1 MLLLKT
7 STRALLPVFR
17 NSCIAVIACS
27 WSWAAQA
34 EPTTKTD
41 EISSV
46 KVVEPTIDTA
56 TIPATTEI
64 TAISDPFL
72 PCTNTLNYRFFY
84 KDNHVGNIQRKQI
97 WEGKRVKMSTTGD
110 VSFLMF
116 DFTGKHQSQI
126 YWNANQQQFLT
137 REFIQDVQGLSRTQM
152 TATFSDNGLLS
163 KVVLNGEAL
172 EFSDLHSP
180 ILDFEAISM
189 QMRQNLMDKKTSFD
203 FVMQRS
209 DEVSHYYF
217 DVIGEESVEVMGKRY
232 QTIKVQQ
239 VKKKDRK
246 LYFWFA
252 PDLDYQLVK
261 STYKRKIIDIEAN
274 LSKLDLGCSKTPKA
288 AS

>member
-1 MLLLKT
+1 
-7 STRALLPVFR
+7 
-17 NSCIAVIACS
+17 
-27 WSWAAQA
+27 
-34 EPTTKTD
+34 
-41 EISSV
+41 
-46 KVVEPTIDTA
+46 
-56 TIPATTEI
+56 
-64 TAISDPFL
+64 
-72 PCTNTLNYRFFY
+72 
-84 KDNHVGNIQRKQI
+84 
-97 WEGKRVKMSTTGD
+97 
-110 VSFLMF
+110 
-116 DFTGKHQSQI
+116 
-126 YWNANQQQFLT
+126 
-137 REFIQDVQGLSRTQM
+137 M